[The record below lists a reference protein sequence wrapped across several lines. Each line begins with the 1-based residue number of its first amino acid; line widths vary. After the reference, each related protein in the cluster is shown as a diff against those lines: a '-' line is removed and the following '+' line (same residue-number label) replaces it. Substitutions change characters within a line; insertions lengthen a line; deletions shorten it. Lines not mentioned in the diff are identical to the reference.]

1 MVGDDPAQDIAGARR
16 LGMRSVLL
24 LTGKT
29 SAAEAATL
37 LGVARTGT
45 AAVRRSRVIPDAV
58 APSLAEVVAALD

>member
-1 MVGDDPAQDIAGARR
+1 
-16 LGMRSVLL
+16 MRSVLL

-29 SAAEAATL
+29 SGAEAATL

-45 AAVRRSRVIPDAV
+45 AAVRRSWAIPDAV